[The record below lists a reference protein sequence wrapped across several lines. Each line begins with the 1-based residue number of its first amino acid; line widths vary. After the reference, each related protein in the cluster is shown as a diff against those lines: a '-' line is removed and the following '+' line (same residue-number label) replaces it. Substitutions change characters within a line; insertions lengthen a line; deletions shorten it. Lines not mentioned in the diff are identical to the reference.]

1 MGSKDYLNRKNEI
14 LSRTD
19 KLSECFGKGVDEA
32 RRVLGIAENTKETLD
47 NLDEQFSQKTGLMG
61 MDIPFLF
68 VAVGLQLIRQY
79 LCTQFPQRM
88 DDKTAAKNTKG
99 HMEEHSNRKHRY
111 YNPSFE
117 EIITNPVPFDANIGS
132 SGALSG
138 GGKMGHRVTA
148 IGHDPLL
155 GLFFGTANIAT
166 STLTNYNFES
176 FHIYTN
182 CARRDY
188 FKNHARTELV
198 ISNTISKAFNQGM
211 EGKKIIAASL
221 MKEIIHLKSDI
232 NTKHGLPLPVVSV
245 VDPKKASQLAI
256 IGFDMSNM
264 ITIGKQ
270 ATYASLINMII
281 AMIHGMFFVGEN
293 EMERKNYEVRTR
305 KIISYSNFIAT
316 STNLAV
322 VAVTK
327 EFNKL
332 DLGGIAVTI
341 YNLIMN
347 DKFTRQ
353 IKEEFIFGMYKNMII
368 GSDEWMFQETP

>member
-1 MGSKDYLNRKNEI
+1 
-14 LSRTD
+14 
-19 KLSECFGKGVDEA
+19 
-32 RRVLGIAENTKETLD
+32 
-47 NLDEQFSQKTGLMG
+47 
-61 MDIPFLF
+61 
-68 VAVGLQLIRQY
+68 
-79 LCTQFPQRM
+79 
-88 DDKTAAKNTKG
+88 
-99 HMEEHSNRKHRY
+99 
-111 YNPSFE
+111 
-117 EIITNPVPFDANIGS
+117 
-132 SGALSG
+132 
-138 GGKMGHRVTA
+138 
-148 IGHDPLL
+148 
-155 GLFFGTANIAT
+155 
-166 STLTNYNFES
+166 
-176 FHIYTN
+176 
-182 CARRDY
+182 
-188 FKNHARTELV
+188 
-198 ISNTISKAFNQGM
+198 
-211 EGKKIIAASL
+211 
-221 MKEIIHLKSDI
+221 
-232 NTKHGLPLPVVSV
+232 
-245 VDPKKASQLAI
+245 
-256 IGFDMSNM
+256 M

-293 EMERKNYEVRTR
+293 EMERKSYEVRTR